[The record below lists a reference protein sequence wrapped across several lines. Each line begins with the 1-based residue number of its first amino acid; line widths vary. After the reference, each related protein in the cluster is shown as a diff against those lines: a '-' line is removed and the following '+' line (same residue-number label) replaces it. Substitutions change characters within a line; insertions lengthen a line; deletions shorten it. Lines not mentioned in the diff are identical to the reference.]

1 MVKNLIGPPVTG
13 ANFYGRTS
21 ELEEA
26 LSLMEQGNSLLL
38 ASPRRVGKSSFS
50 KKLIEL
56 SEDRGYRSVYLD
68 LQGVSNE

>member
-1 MVKNLIGPPVTG
+1 MLKLAIMIKNLIGPPVIG
-13 ANFYGRTS
+13 ANFYGRTR

-50 KKLIEL
+50 RKLIEL
-56 SEDRGYRSVYLD
+56 SEKRGDR
-68 LQGVSNE
+68 